1 MMKRI
6 AALAS
11 VFFVLGLFVSFA
23 GVAHAAGKT
32 MDVEIFTLTTENAT
46 GLGKS
51 LGKVTLVETPDG
63 LVIRPM
69 IKGLPPGS
77 HGFHVHVNPDLGP
90 VEKDGKL
97 VAGLKAGGHYD
108 PKNTGKHLGP
118 YDDMGHLGDL
128 PVLFVAKDGST
139 PVAVLAPR
147 IKSLDMIMN
156 RSLMI
161 HVHGDNYSDTPKALG
176 GGGPRLAGGIIK

>member
-1 MMKRI
+1 MKRI
-6 AALAS
+6 
-11 VFFVLGLFVSFA
+11 VGLFALLLVVSLAVSFTA
-23 GVAHAAGKT
+23 NAAGKS
-32 MDVEIFTLTTENAT
+32 MDVEVFILTTENAS

-51 LGKVTLVETPDG
+51 VGKVTFVETPDG
-63 LVIRPM
+63 LIIRPN

-77 HGFHVHVNPDLGP
+77 HGFHIHTNPDLGP

-108 PKNTGKHLGP
+108 PKDTKMHLGP

-139 PVAVLAPR
+139 PVASLAPR
-147 IKSLDMIMN
+147 IKSLDMIKN

-161 HVHGDNYSDTPKALG
+161 HVHGDNYSDKPAALG
-176 GGGPRLAGGIIK
+176 GGGARLAGGIIK